1 MAACQ
6 GEAPAEP
13 VCTCTALC
21 TEDNVNPDCPVCGTE
36 GADLSACKG
45 EAPAISLLS
54 VGAWTYNEADRCIE
68 YGEGDTL
75 IQLKISKNDTAKT
88 IAITG
93 YTTIPSGCNLSLPYS
108 VTIGGTSYTLA
119 SIGADAFNGCE
130 NLSSVN
136 LSGCTGLEYI
146 GINAF
151 NGCTNLTSV
160 NLSGCTGLASIG
172 ANAFNGCTNLTS
184 VNLSGCTGL
193 TTIGDSAF
201 QFTWVAQLDL
211 SGCTGLTTIG
221 AYAFEGCTN
230 LTSVDLSGRT
240 NLASIGA
247 SAFSDCAL
255 SSVDLSGCTSLTSIG
270 AQAFFSSRQLAS
282 VKLPESL
289 TTIGFEVFR
298 DCGALEKVT
307 ILAQTPPSLGTKV
320 FEDCAGGLTIYV
332 PKGAADTY
340 KGDLGW
346 NEYASKI
353 YTAPSI
359 ALTPASESWSGAYGG
374 SFESKT
380 FTITNEGD
388 AVLTITSVELGGDN
402 TGSFTLDKN
411 GAEGSLGGGNQTTF
425 TVTPNAGLAAGTHT
439 ATVTV
444 TAGEDTEP
452 KEATL
457 NCTVN
462 PKFLAGAKVEVTGS
476 YTYNGQP
483 QTPNGNAVTV
493 TLGGQTL
500 TEGTDYTLSYENNRN
515 AGTATVTV
523 TASKVYDG
531 TNVVEN
537 DELIFSPTGVESGDT
552 ITFSAEGSTLDG
564 VNVGTH
570 QLSLGT
576 VITGGSGNGNY
587 TVTCTGTTGTVTRRP
602 VTVTPN
608 AASKAYG
615 QNDPALTY
623 TVSGLVSGDSLT
635 GELARAEGETVGEYA
650 ITQGTLTNDVNPNYT
665 ITFNGNGDQKL
676 TIEKANV
683 ALRVTA
689 SPYSQKA
696 GRSVTITVIAQNNET
711 NRMDSGW
718 DQPDGTVTV
727 TVEGNSV
734 SLTKNGGNTWTGTY
748 TIPDDAQPGN
758 RTVAANIA
766 ETGNYNKALDTST
779 PLTVTDKG
787 VVAVLVAPDN
797 RNPTYGESVTF
808 TAAVMKFDSTDTDQ
822 LTGTVQF
829 YLDGNAVGGAQDV
842 TGQEVKI
849 TLDRS
854 WLTAGSHTVYA
865 VYSGNNFF
873 GHSAAQDFVTVAK
886 RQLGW
891 DASDLTASRP
901 QNETGE
907 AAVYGTLQIT
917 GVLDGDT
924 VNLTPTTGLVTN
936 GLANETQPGEYT
948 VEVVPASGDK
958 FTIDNDNYT
967 LPAQNPT
974 ITATIHPAQEVEL
987 PAGDDGTKYKL
998 DVEEGI
1004 STGYSVS
1011 SGGLVSSYRDGE
1023 HDFWLTV
1030 QRKIETADPGDTIKV
1045 NAKGYDQMPW
1055 SVMEALKESDSVTL
1069 HITWNGGEDIIIP
1082 SAAALSRDTGR
1093 IYYPLSY
1100 LEGLDFTVRE
1110 AGSTSVKVNP
1120 ETGGIV
1126 EIIAPAAADAILTPA
1141 GQLDV
1146 TAPELGLA
1154 ETPELADEGI
1164 EKAVPAISEP
1174 AAAADAPETSGG
1186 ALPVGWIAA
1195 AVAVLLLAAGAGGFW
1210 FWKQRTQE

>member
-1 MAACQ
+1 M
-6 GEAPAEP
+6 
-13 VCTCTALC
+13 
-21 TEDNVNPDCPVCGTE
+21 
-36 GADLSACKG
+36 
-45 EAPAISLLS
+45 
-54 VGAWTYNEADRCIE
+54 
-68 YGEGDTL
+68 
-75 IQLKISKNDTAKT
+75 
-88 IAITG
+88 
-93 YTTIPSGCNLSLPYS
+93 
-108 VTIGGTSYTLA
+108 
-119 SIGADAFNGCE
+119 
-130 NLSSVN
+130 
-136 LSGCTGLEYI
+136 
-146 GINAF
+146 
-151 NGCTNLTSV
+151 
-160 NLSGCTGLASIG
+160 
-172 ANAFNGCTNLTS
+172 
-184 VNLSGCTGL
+184 
-193 TTIGDSAF
+193 
-201 QFTWVAQLDL
+201 
-211 SGCTGLTTIG
+211 
-221 AYAFEGCTN
+221 
-230 LTSVDLSGRT
+230 
-240 NLASIGA
+240 
-247 SAFSDCAL
+247 
-255 SSVDLSGCTSLTSIG
+255 
-270 AQAFFSSRQLAS
+270 
-282 VKLPESL
+282 
-289 TTIGFEVFR
+289 
-298 DCGALEKVT
+298 
-307 ILAQTPPSLGTKV
+307 
-320 FEDCAGGLTIYV
+320 
-332 PKGAADTY
+332 
-340 KGDLGW
+340 
-346 NEYASKI
+346 
-353 YTAPSI
+353 
-359 ALTPASESWSGAYGG
+359 
-374 SFESKT
+374 
-380 FTITNEGD
+380 
-388 AVLTITSVELGGDN
+388 
-402 TGSFTLDKN
+402 
-411 GAEGSLGGGNQTTF
+411 
-425 TVTPNAGLAAGTHT
+425 
-439 ATVTV
+439 
-444 TAGEDTEP
+444 
-452 KEATL
+452 
-457 NCTVN
+457 
-462 PKFLAGAKVEVTGS
+462 
-476 YTYNGQP
+476 
-483 QTPNGNAVTV
+483 
-493 TLGGQTL
+493 
-500 TEGTDYTLSYENNRN
+500 
-515 AGTATVTV
+515 
-523 TASKVYDG
+523 
-531 TNVVEN
+531 
-537 DELIFSPTGVESGDT
+537 
-552 ITFSAEGSTLDG
+552 
-564 VNVGTH
+564 
-570 QLSLGT
+570 
-576 VITGGSGNGNY
+576 
-587 TVTCTGTTGTVTRRP
+587 
-602 VTVTPN
+602 
-608 AASKAYG
+608 
-615 QNDPALTY
+615 
-623 TVSGLVSGDSLT
+623 SGDSLT
-635 GELARAEGETVGEYA
+635 GELVRAEGEDAGEYA
-650 ITQGTLTNDVNPNYT
+650 ITQGTLTDDVNPNYA
-665 ITFNGNGDQKL
+665 ITFIGNGDQKL
-676 TIEKANV
+676 TIEKVNV
-683 ALRVTA
+683 ALDVSV

-696 GRSVTITVIAQNNET
+696 GRRVTITVIAQNNET

-748 TIPDDAQPGN
+748 TIPVNAQPGN

-766 ETGNYNKALDTST
+766 ETGNYKALDTST
-779 PLTVTDKG
+779 RLTVTDKG
-787 VVAVLVAPDN
+787 VVVMAMTSDN
-797 RNPTYGESVTF
+797 TNPTYGESVTF
-808 TAAVMKFDSTDTDQ
+808 TAAVAKGDTTDTDL

-854 WLTAGSHTVYA
+854 WLTAGDHTVYA

-924 VNLTPTTGLVTN
+924 VNLTPTTGLVTT

-958 FTIDNDNYT
+958 FTIDNDNYA

-974 ITATIHPAQEVEL
+974 ITATIHPAQEVVL
-987 PAGDDGTKYKL
+987 PDGVGGTKYKL